1 MSYDL
6 KIAFSLHN
14 FKIIVSTNDR
24 AIFTLIKRH
33 LDFYRLNRPLK
44 PSFKIHF
51 LLNKVKY
58 SQIPVTKGGTFQ
70 QFPIFQDKFLKQG
83 RVFLN
88 VGLRAIKTIINPR
101 RDFIESFIAT
111 PGDINKDLLFDL
123 IFFQPLKVILRFH
136 RLYLLHASC
145 VSKDGKGV
153 LFSGESESGKT
164 TLALALVRDGFN
176 YLADDDCLL
185 SQKGRLSK
193 VLSFPTKPKIKD
205 RLIRYFPEIKP
216 KFLSSINPKQ
226 KKIVYLE
233 KIYPRSYQ
241 ENTIPRLLIF
251 LNFIKGSK
259 LKVKAISKKKAFYKL
274 LEEDFV
280 VFKKRYKNIS
290 KYHFEALF
298 NLSRQIKAFELSYKD
313 KDIIKIPKIINE
325 LLKS

>member
-1 MSYDL
+1 MSYNL
-6 KIAFSLHN
+6 KISFSLHN
-14 FKIIVSTNDR
+14 FKILILTNDK

-58 SQIPVTKGGTFQ
+58 SQIPITKRDSFQ
-70 QFPIFQDKFLKQG
+70 QFPIFQDEFVEQR

-88 VGLRAIKTIINPR
+88 VGLRTIRTIINPR
-101 RDFIESFIAT
+101 KNTIESFIAT
-111 PGDINKDLLFDL
+111 PDDVNKDLLFDL
-123 IFFQPLKVILRFH
+123 IFFQPLKFILKFH

-145 VSKDGKGV
+145 VSRDGKGV

-164 TLALALVRDGFN
+164 TLALSLVKDGFD

-185 SQKGRLSK
+185 RQKGRLLK
-193 VLSFPTKPKIKD
+193 VLSFPTRPKIKSS
-205 RLIRYFPEIKP
+205 LIRYFPEIKP
-216 KFLSSINPKQ
+216 KFLGSINPKQ
-226 KKIVYLE
+226 KKIIHLE

-298 NLSRQIKAFELSYKD
+298 NLSRQIKAFELSYRD
-313 KDIIKIPKIINE
+313 KDIIKIPKIVKE
-325 LLKS
+325 LLES